1 MSVHTQIEK
10 IKVAVVDD
18 HELFRTGLLTHL
30 GIYNELDIV
39 INVENGNDLLNAMKN
54 QPVDLILMDI
64 NLPSKNGI
72 DITKTLKET
81 NQDIKIIML
90 TGYELPSY
98 VTNSIEA
105 KANGY
110 LLKSSKASEIY
121 SAILTVING
130 ENYFSEQVKN
140 IIASDVI
147 RKHQIEVFGSNNLP
161 SFSQTEMELLVFIRD
176 GKTSE
181 EIGKIFHKSKR
192 TIDEYR
198 SKLMK
203 KTNTHNSYELIY
215 YCVANK
221 IFDKE

>member
-1 MSVHTQIEK
+1 MPHTNK
-10 IKVAVVDD
+10 IKIAVVDD

-30 GIYNELDIV
+30 SIYNDLDIV
-39 INVENGNDLLNAMKN
+39 ISVENGNDLLNALEN
-54 QPVDLILMDI
+54 QPIDLILMDI
-64 NLPSKNGI
+64 KLPNINGI
-72 DITKTLKET
+72 DITKSLKEK
-81 NQDIKIIML
+81 NINLKIIML
-90 TGYELPSY
+90 TGYDLPSY
-98 VTNSIEA
+98 VTNSMEV

-121 SAILTVING
+121 NAIITVVNG
-130 ENYFSEQVKN
+130 GSYYNEQVKN

-147 RKHQIEVFGSNNLP
+147 RRHQIEFFGNSNLP
-161 SFSQTEMELLVFIRD
+161 TFSKSEMELLEFIRD

-181 EIGKIFHKSKR
+181 EIGKIIHKSKR

-203 KTNTHNSYELIY
+203 KTNTHNSFELIY

-221 IFDKE
+221 IFEKI

>member
-1 MSVHTQIEK
+1 MIAPIKTVK
-10 IKVAVVDD
+10 IKIAVVDD

-30 GIYNELDIV
+30 SIYNELDI
-39 INVENGNDLLNAMKN
+39 IISVENGNDLLYAMKN

-64 NLPSKNGI
+64 NLPNTNGI
-72 DITKTLKET
+72 DITKTLKEA
-81 NQDIKIIML
+81 NPDIKIIML
-90 TGYELPSY
+90 TGHELPSY

-110 LLKSSKASEIY
+110 LLKSSKASEIHT
-121 SAILTVING
+121 AILTVING
-130 ENYFSEQVKN
+130 ESYYSEQVKN

-147 RKHQIEVFGSNNLP
+147 RKHQIEFSGNNSLP
-161 SFSQTEMELLVFIRD
+161 TFSKSEMEILEFIRD

-181 EIGKIFHKSKR
+181 EIGKIIHKSKR

-215 YCVANK
+215 YCIANN
-221 IFDKE
+221 IFYK